1 MKYSIIIV
9 AYKAKEYLRACIDSI
24 VASGSKDYEII
35 IIDNSPTDEMFGMN
49 PVGIPGRYFHTGKSE
64 DGLDLGNIGFAAAC
78 NLGAKWAQGEILCFL
93 NPDTLVYG
101 DWLERMS
108 RYLIEEGGP
117 CHAVGPVSNKAAG
130 IQNHLLMLPQ
140 YESRQA
146 WKPVPTRVLIGFC
159 LMMSRKMW
167 DEMDGMDPGCFLG
180 CDDLDLSWRMG
191 LKGYR
196 LGVASDVYVH
206 HECHKSF
213 ETNPESERLIKQS
226 EAYLK
231 AKLMAHYAAGHV
243 PTATELWGAD
253 FMDTGAKP
261 TVSVC
266 MIANDKDLWE
276 ALTPIHQ
283 MGFCHQIVLSDTSKD
298 PYKVPSIYTSP
309 GTGESAFT
317 LVTNGKEISFPKS
330 NKNKILSRFP
340 WVNDFAAARNH
351 SLSHCTG
358 DWVIWLDADDRI
370 PQDTIDQM
378 QTESF
383 RRLLQKHHIML
394 RFKVRNVGKN
404 GEVFEEFMQT
414 RMFRR
419 TESHW
424 EGRIH
429 EHLVMD
435 GHTVQDCPTLIID
448 HTGYSDEAVV
458 AAKSKR
464 NLALLEGEPDNAYT
478 WLHRAHCYGIVG
490 EWRDASECF
499 MRANKSSIDQE
510 MSDYL
515 EYQIGICFEN
525 VGEYAVAA
533 THYAKSCR
541 VDGLGRLAEMAYRQG
556 LPYARPLFFQFLQE
570 AEKDEPGR
578 FVSHTSSLI
587 THAQK
592 RLKELE
598 NGTT

>member
-1 MKYSIIIV
+1 MKYSIVVV
-9 AYKAKEYLRACIDSI
+9 AYQAQEYLEACLKSI
-24 VASGSKDYEII
+24 AHSNSKDYEII
-35 IIDNSPTDEMFGMN
+35 IVDNSPTDIAFGMH
-49 PVGIPGRYFHTGKSE
+49 PPGIPGAYIHTGESE
-64 DGLDLGNIGFAAAC
+64 DGLGIGNIGFAAAC
-78 NLGAKWAQGEILCFL
+78 NLGAKRAKGEILCFL
-93 NPDTLVYG
+93 NPDTQVYG

-108 RYLIEEGGP
+108 RFLMEEGGP

-130 IQNHLLMLPQ
+130 IQNHLLLLPQ
-140 YESRQA
+140 YGSREE
-146 WKPVPTRVLIGFC
+146 WRPIPTKVLIGFC
-159 LMMSRKMW
+159 LMMSRKTW
-167 DEMDGMDPGCFLG
+167 DDMEGMDPGCFLG
-180 CDDLDLSWRMG
+180 CDDLDLSWRMS

-196 LGVASDVYVH
+196 MGVASDVYVH

-213 ETNPESERLIKQS
+213 EANPKSDELIKQS
-226 EAYLK
+226 EEYLK
-231 AKLMAHYAAGHV
+231 RKLMAHYPTGKV

-253 FMDTGAKP
+253 FMDTGSKP
-261 TVSVC
+261 TISAC
-266 MIANDKDLWE
+266 MITSDEDMELVD
-276 ALTPIHQ
+276 TPINAIRLA
-283 MGFCHQIVLSDTSKD
+283 CYECSLVS
-298 PYKVPSIYTSP
+298 
-309 GTGESAFT
+309 TGIEEFHEVSTEF
-317 LVTNGKEISFPKS
+317 VKYN
-330 NKNKILSRFP
+330 RFP
-340 WVNDFAAARNH
+340 WCNDFAAARNH

-383 RRLLQKHHIML
+383 RRLLHKHHTMI

-435 GHTVQDCPTLIID
+435 GHKIEDCPTLVID
-448 HTGYSDEAVV
+448 HTGYSDEATV

-464 NLALLEGEPDNAYT
+464 NLALLAGEPDSPET
-478 WLHRAHCYGIVG
+478 WLHRGHCYGMVG
-490 EWRDASECF
+490 DWLTASACF
-499 MRANKSSIDQE
+499 GSAFDGAPQDMR
-510 MSDYL
+510 DYL
-515 EYQIGICFEN
+515 DYQIGLCMEN
-525 VGEYAVAA
+525 LGSYSTAA
-533 THYAKSCR
+533 IHYAKSCR
-541 VDGLGRLAEMAYRQG
+541 VDGLCRLAEMAYRQG

-570 AEKDEPGR
+570 AAKDEPGR